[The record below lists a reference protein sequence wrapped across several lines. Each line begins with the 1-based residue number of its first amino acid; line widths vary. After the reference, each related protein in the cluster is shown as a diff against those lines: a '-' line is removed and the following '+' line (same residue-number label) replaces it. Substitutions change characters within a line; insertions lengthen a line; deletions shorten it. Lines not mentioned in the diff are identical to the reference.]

1 MNIFR
6 CLLSRL
12 SLLVDL
18 SVRPLLLRIRQFDL
32 VVLMGDI
39 SEMEKTLEELPKNS
53 HTFILMEA
61 LTTVKLFLF
70 FNYSYFSII

>member
-1 MNIFR
+1 M
-6 CLLSRL
+6 SRL

-32 VVLMGDI
+32 VVLMGDTL
-39 SEMEKTLEELPKNS
+39 EMEKTLEELPKNS

-61 LTTVKLFLF
+61 LTTVKPFLF
-70 FNYSYFSII
+70 FNYIYFSII